1 MEQLENLARLEE
13 AIDKLL
19 HSQQE
24 LRKEKTLLLAKLAR
38 QEEESAEL
46 RRQLEDIQGERGKI
60 HQRVA
65 GLIDSIEKWEK
76 MTGDKDTADES
87 GSKPAESKTL
97 F

>member
-1 MEQLENLARLEE
+1 MDQLENLARLEE

-24 LRKEKTLLLAKLAR
+24 IRQEKVQLQEKLAR
-38 QEEESAEL
+38 QEQETAEL
-46 RRQLEDIQGERGKI
+46 RKQLEDAQGERGKI
-60 HQRVA
+60 LKRVA

-76 MTGDKDTADES
+76 TAGAKVTEGAGTKS
-87 GSKPAESKTL
+87 GEGKTL

>member
-19 HSQQE
+19 RSQQE
-24 LRKEKTLLLAKLAR
+24 MQQEKLQLQANLAR
-38 QEEESAEL
+38 QEQETTEL
-46 RRQLEDIQGERGKI
+46 RRQLEDVQGERGKI

-76 MTGDKDTADES
+76 MSGAKGQVDES
-87 GSKPAESKTL
+87 GAETAEGKTL

>member
-19 HSQQE
+19 RSQQGMQQ
-24 LRKEKTLLLAKLAR
+24 EKALLLAKLAR
-38 QEEESAEL
+38 QEQETAEL
-46 RRQLEDIQGERGKI
+46 RRQLEDAQGERGKI

-65 GLIDSIEKWEK
+65 GLIESIEKWEK
-76 MTGDKDTADES
+76 MTGTQGVAEES
-87 GSKPAESKTL
+87 GAMPGEGKTL

>member
-19 HSQQE
+19 RSQQE
-24 LRKEKTLLLAKLAR
+24 MQQEKVQLQAKLAR
-38 QEEESAEL
+38 QEQEAAEL
-46 RRQLEDIQGERGKI
+46 RQQLEDALGERGKI

-76 MTGDKDTADES
+76 MS
-87 GSKPAESKTL
+87 GGLGQTEEAGTKAAESKTL

>member
-19 HSQQE
+19 RSQQE
-24 LRKEKTLLLAKLAR
+24 LHQEKALLLAKLAR
-38 QEEESAEL
+38 QEQETAEL

-76 MTGDKDTADES
+76 MTGAKGAIEEPGTKS
-87 GSKPAESKTL
+87 GESKTL

>member
-19 HSQQE
+19 GSQRETQQE
-24 LRKEKTLLLAKLAR
+24 KARLVALLAQR
-38 QEEESAEL
+38 EQEVAEL
-46 RRQLEDIQGERGKI
+46 RQQIEAVQGERSKI

-65 GLIDSIEKWEK
+65 GLIDSIERWEK
-76 MTGDKDTADES
+76 TTGAKDLADEVA
-87 GSKPAESKTL
+87 GKAGEGKTL

>member
-19 HSQQE
+19 DSQREMQQE
-24 LRKEKTLLLAKLAR
+24 KTRLTALLAQREQEVTNLR
-38 QEEESAEL
+38 Q
-46 RRQLEDIQGERGKI
+46 QLEAVQGERSQI

-76 MTGDKDTADES
+76 LS
-87 GSKPAESKTL
+87 GSKGQAEEAGAKVSEGKTL